1 MQEFHARLDTGSLTL
16 EAWVSAVRHL
26 AGQIVTV
33 RLHPTVL
40 QVFFAGQLIRTVPQP
55 APDRA
60 PAATPR

>member
-16 EAWVSAVRHL
+16 EAWVSA
-26 AGQIVTV
+26 V